1 MKILL
6 GLCIGIF
13 LIGMISSLSFYIKP
27 LVSASDSQTQIA
39 CGGDAETLIVC
50 EPGAAEN
57 AFMGMEIGAQVGGGE
72 QAEPIIEKAFLE
84 EYTNYIFL
92 FIIIALFLFL
102 ILFLLAKRRKKD
114 E

>member
-1 MKILL
+1 MKKILL
-6 GLCIGIF
+6 TIILGIF
-13 LIGMISSLSFYIKP
+13 LLT
-27 LVSASDSQTQIA
+27 LVSASDSQTLIA
-39 CGGDAETLIVC
+39 CGGDVETLIVC

-72 QAEPIIEKAFLE
+72 QAEPIIEKAFLK

-102 ILFLLAKRRKKD
+102 ILFLLAKRRKKED
-114 E
+114 DK

>member
-1 MKILL
+1 
-6 GLCIGIF
+6 
-13 LIGMISSLSFYIKP
+13 
-27 LVSASDSQTQIA
+27 
-39 CGGDAETLIVC
+39 
-50 EPGAAEN
+50 
-57 AFMGMEIGAQVGGGE
+57 MEIGVQVGGGE